1 MDKHLTGRYDGGLPG
16 TKRQPNDVDARGDFA
31 MIPVHGY
38 GEIVAT
44 PQDMSRRSLIAG
56 AAGGLLAAAFASAGW
71 SVRAH
76 AQDATPMQGTPPD
89 VEHNALVIIYN
100 HPEDASAFQDY
111 LMNTHLP
118 LVWQVPG
125 IQSLIVHAG
134 MVVPEFVPGDIYQIG
149 TVVFRSQAEMED
161 ALASDAAQAAIADI
175 GNFATGGFTSYLATV
190 VTLAPPVSTEASPP
204 A

>member
-1 MDKHLTGRYDGGLPG
+1 
-16 TKRQPNDVDARGDFA
+16 

-44 PQDMSRRSLIAG
+44 PQDISRRSIIAG
-56 AAGGLLAAAFASAGW
+56 ATGGLLATTFASAGW

-76 AQDATPMQGTPPD
+76 AQDATPMDSTAPD
-89 VEHNALVIIYN
+89 VEHNALVIVYN
-100 HPEDASAFQDY
+100 HPEDSGAFQDY
-111 LMNTHLP
+111 IMNIHLP
-118 LVWQVPG
+118 LAWQVPG

-149 TVVFRSQAEMED
+149 TVVFGSQAEMEE
-161 ALASDAAQAAIADI
+161 ALASDAAQAAIADL

-190 VTLAPPVSTEASPP
+190 MTLTPPVSTEASPP